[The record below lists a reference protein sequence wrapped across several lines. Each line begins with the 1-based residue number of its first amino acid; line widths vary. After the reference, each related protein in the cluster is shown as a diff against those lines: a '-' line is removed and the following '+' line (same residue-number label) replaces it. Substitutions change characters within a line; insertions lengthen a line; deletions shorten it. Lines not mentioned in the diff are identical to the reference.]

1 MRRTTSEP
9 PELPGYTFVKV
20 LGSGGFSDVYL
31 YDQKLPKRRVAVKV
45 LLTDELSGANRAS
58 FVAEANLMAQL
69 STHPYIVTI
78 YQADVASD
86 DRPYFVMEYCSG
98 PSLAERYKQHQ
109 FDVADAL
116 RTGVRLSSA
125 VATAHS
131 AGILHRD
138 IKPANVLTNDYGWPA
153 LTDFG
158 ISSAVDEDLLPV
170 HTGTLADA
178 LHGSTGSTESQS
190 VGMSIPWS
198 PPEMFQDDPMPDVRS
213 DVFSLAA
220 TIYTI
225 LAGQTPFEVRGRS
238 NGTLDLIGRIERGAI
253 TPISR
258 DDVPRSLIA
267 VLQRG
272 MASDRTERYASAV
285 DFARAL
291 QRVEL
296 ELGYAPTP
304 IDVPNLDVPNR
315 DGNDPQSSGS
325 ARPDDA
331 DETRARTVATIAV
344 QEPGSSGAAEQFR
357 PPLVSPPG
365 EPGILPGLAPG
376 PADGDGDS
384 GDGDSADRDGGD
396 RESAGALDSTRLRS
410 PITVHQTEPAQGDS
424 PDQGQAIG
432 QTVLRPRTPR
442 AQSPR
447 AQSPRAQSPV
457 AGQSD
462 SAAGQSDSAGR
473 SPAREPRLR
482 RTLIASAVIV
492 IVLVIA
498 AIVVVP
504 KLTAGTASPSDNRPS
519 TGSSGGAIDVSSV
532 PTPVL
537 VSAVPSAD
545 GTAVTF
551 TWSNPKPKDGDTYLW
566 AAAETPAKR
575 TPVTEPTVVITG
587 VTPGSKVCINVEVL
601 RDGTTSANP
610 LAACTP

>member
-98 PSLAERYKQHQ
+98 PSLAERYKQQQ

-225 LAGQTPFEVRGRS
+225 LAGRTPFEVRGRS

-253 TPISR
+253 TPLDR

-272 MASDRTERYASAV
+272 MASERTDRYASAV

-304 IDVPNLDVPNR
+304 IDVPNLDENAPDR
-315 DGNDPQSSGS
+315 S
-325 ARPDDA
+325 ASAQPDDA

-344 QEPGSSGAAEQFR
+344 QEPGPSGAAEQFR

-376 PADGDGDS
+376 PDD
-384 GDGDSADRDGGD
+384 GD
-396 RESAGALDSTRLRS
+396 RESAGPLESTRLRS
-410 PITVHQTEPAQGDS
+410 PITVQQTELAQGNS
-424 PDQGQAIG
+424 PDRGQAIG

-442 AQSPR
+442 E
-447 AQSPRAQSPV
+447 QSPV
-457 AGQSD
+457 TGESVSAAGLSDPAGQS
-462 SAAGQSDSAGR
+462 
-473 SPAREPRLR
+473 PARQPRPR
-482 RTLIASAVIV
+482 RAFILAGAVV
-492 IVLVIA
+492 AIVLVVA

-504 KLTAGTASPSDNRPS
+504 KLTAGTAAPSDNRPS
-519 TGSSGGAIDVSSV
+519 TGSSGGAIDVSSI

-537 VSAVPSAD
+537 VSAAPSAD
-545 GTAVTF
+545 GTSVTF
-551 TWSNPKPKDGDTYLW
+551 TWSNPKPKAGDTYLW

-610 LAACTP
+610 LAACTS